1 MDRKFL
7 INCLFE
13 LGVHLG
19 SSKHISLST
28 SNFFIVGNRH
38 GVDLIDLK
46 KSVFFLKKT
55 LFFLKE
61 LGNINGKLLI
71 HHSNLYSYNIFIKL
85 YLVNLIVNKAQQS
98 FFDEKWSFGQLSN
111 FRVHAVKMVNELFSL
126 KELSF
131 SNLLSLK
138 ENKKSKS
145 NRMVLS
151 SDLLIYNKSKKFK
164 FLDLLLRI
172 LFLTYLKYM
181 NGINWDLHFD
191 IMKKYWRFVLFFK
204 FFNNFSQLPDVFIFI
219 NPNHYHSP
227 LLETSRLQ
235 IPIVSLVDTDS
246 SNYLISYPIF
256 SNDDSIILVLFY
268 FQLFVN
274 SYMVGA
280 QAHIFE

>member
-61 LGNINGKLLI
+61 LGKINGKLLI

-85 YLVNLIVNKAQQS
+85 YLVNLIVNRAQQS

-138 ENKKSKS
+138 ENKNGYRRNKRKSVETQNTSIK
-145 NRMVLS
+145 
-151 SDLLIYNKSKKFK
+151 
-164 FLDLLLRI
+164 LRI
-172 LFLTYLKYM
+172 
-181 NGINWDLHFD
+181 
-191 IMKKYWRFVLFFK
+191 
-204 FFNNFSQLPDVFIFI
+204 
-219 NPNHYHSP
+219 
-227 LLETSRLQ
+227 
-235 IPIVSLVDTDS
+235 
-246 SNYLISYPIF
+246 
-256 SNDDSIILVLFY
+256 
-268 FQLFVN
+268 
-274 SYMVGA
+274 
-280 QAHIFE
+280 

>member
-1 MDRKFL
+1 MDNKFL
-7 INCLFE
+7 ISSLFE

-19 SSKHISLST
+19 SSKHLSLST
-28 SNFFIVGNRH
+28 SNFFIIGNRY

-61 LGNINGKLLI
+61 VGKINGRLLM
-71 HHSNLYSYNIFIKL
+71 HHSNLHSYSIFIKL
-85 YLVNLIVNKAQQS
+85 YLVNLIVNKAEQS

-111 FRVHAVKMVNELFSL
+111 FRVHASKMVNDLFSFKDSSVNNYLTL
-126 KELSF
+126 KD
-131 SNLLSLK
+131 
-138 ENKKSKS
+138 NKKSKS
-145 NRMVLS
+145 TKLVSS
-151 SDLLIYNKSKKFK
+151 SDVSASHKSKNFK

-204 FFNNFSQLPDVFIFI
+204 FFNNFSQIPDVFVLI

-235 IPIVSLVDTDS
+235 IPIVSLVDTDQ
-246 SNYLISYPIF
+246 SNYLISYPVL

-268 FQLFVN
+268 FQLFTN
-274 SYMVGA
+274 SYLIGKKLHVY
-280 QAHIFE
+280 